1 MKRTKTAT
9 AGAMLASAGA
19 MLASAVALA
28 LLATPSHA
36 QGTSSSGG
44 QQQAQVKCLGG
55 NSCKGQSSCKT
66 ATSPGPGQNS
76 CKAQGFVMTSSE
88 QECKDKGGHPETSKM

>member
-1 MKRTKTAT
+1 MKRSTK
-9 AGAMLASAGA
+9 AGTAGA

-28 LLATPSHA
+28 FLANPGYALAGTTSNPS
-36 QGTSSSGG
+36 
-44 QQQAQVKCLGG
+44 QAQVKCLGG

-76 CKAQGFVMTSSE
+76 CKGQGLVFTQTA
-88 QECKDKGGHPETSKM
+88 QECTAKGGHPANQNT